1 MAAQVEW
8 HVRPPNAKN
17 PIVFFDVTIGS
28 LPAGRIKM
36 ELFADIVPRTAENFR
51 YFCVVLFDVF
61 CCEHSFQS
69 SPALVP
75 AYRSSSTHAAE
86 IASTL

>member
-1 MAAQVEW
+1 MVFGGEMAATAPAAAPVGGGAAAPAVEW

-36 ELFADIVPRTAENFR
+36 ELFADIVPKTAENFR
-51 YFCVVLFDVF
+51 WVGAVLIPKF
-61 CCEHSFQS
+61 
-69 SPALVP
+69 
-75 AYRSSSTHAAE
+75 
-86 IASTL
+86 